1 MLLFVYSLAMSQIYL
16 FTGENACQLREE
28 KMRWVKQFTEK
39 HGAENLMR
47 LDAQGLTFR
56 QFLDE
61 VSVAPFLAEKRL
73 VIVSGVPRFSK
84 EEMQALSYH
93 IHESCLVVFVDPTPD
108 KRLSGVKE
116 LQKVAEVK
124 EFAAL
129 KGGALDAWMMS
140 LLKSLKAT
148 MSPDAKKELLA
159 SVGEDQEML
168 MQEIE
173 KLALYANGRM
183 IGIDDVQMLVIPSGE
198 EEIWTLMNLI
208 AAGKEKQGVLFA
220 KTLIERGTAP
230 HSLWGMLLW
239 MLENV
244 TLVSVAVQEHQTN
257 PAKIA
262 QMGVP
267 FPSVRTLMPLASKVS
282 LEGLRSVLASATA
295 SDIELKTGGYRATA
309 EAPEELHA
317 LIDRFI
323 LNCGKL
329 VA

>member
-1 MLLFVYSLAMSQIYL
+1 MSQIYL

-28 KMRWVKQFTEK
+28 KMRWMKQFTEK

-47 LDAQGLTFR
+47 LDGSGLTFR
-56 QFLDE
+56 EFLDE

-73 VIVSGVPRFSK
+73 VLVSGVPKFSK
-84 EEMQALSYH
+84 EEMQSLSYH
-93 IHESCLVVFVDPTPD
+93 IHPSCLVVFVDPSPD

-124 EFAAL
+124 EFLPL
-129 KGGALDAWMMS
+129 KGGALDAWMMT

-148 MSPDAKKELLA
+148 ISSDAKQELLA

-168 MQEIE
+168 KQEIE
-173 KLALYANGRM
+173 KLALFTNGRE
-183 IGIDDVQMLVIPSGE
+183 ITIEDVQMLVIPSGE

-244 TLVSVAVQEHQTN
+244 TLVSCAVQERQTN

-282 LEGLRSVLASATA
+282 LEGLKSVLACAVA

-323 LNCGKL
+323 LNCGRLTK
-329 VA
+329 